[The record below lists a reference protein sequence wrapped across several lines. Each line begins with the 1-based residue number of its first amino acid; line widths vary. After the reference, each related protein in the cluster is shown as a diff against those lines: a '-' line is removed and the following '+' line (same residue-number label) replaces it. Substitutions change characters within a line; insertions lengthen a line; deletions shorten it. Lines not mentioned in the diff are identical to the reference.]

1 MDSLKDGSVLSNVTR
16 WGQTETTN
24 ETSGKIG
31 EDITVQVGHN
41 HDGIGER
48 SGVGSDLYMSRLPK
62 SVDCLLTRRQTRSNR
77 SSS

>member
-41 HDGIGER
+41 HYGVGER
-48 SGVGSDLYMSRLPK
+48 SGVGSDLHISKVQSIGWAAAYSETD
-62 SVDCLLTRRQTRSNR
+62 SVQ
-77 SSS
+77 